1 MLAPA
6 GITVD
11 DGTVTFALLLAKE
24 TEAPPLGAAAVRVI
38 VQVELPAPL
47 SEAGL
52 QDSPPNSAD
61 AAVRLK
67 PVVVEEPFAVAVIV
81 TGVVAET
88 LPAVAVNVAVLLPAA
103 TVTEA
108 GTVSAVLVSEM
119 ETDKP
124 PAGAALFNP
133 RVQMV
138 EAPEDT
144 VAGEQLSVE
153 GTAGAM
159 RLKEALAVVLL
170 KVAVSPAVL
179 LVDTVDT
186 DAVKLAVE
194 APDATVTEAGIVMKA
209 LLSDRDTMAPPVG
222 AGAFRVTVQ
231 AELPAP
237 VNEEGVQA
245 SEDSPTGTTTGTVTT
260 PPVAA
265 VVMLAPAAVDALA
278 PVIVIGLLGLA
289 LEDSVRFTMA
299 ASPSAMVVV
308 LNPNTKQV

>member
-1 MLAPA
+1 MNDPVLAPA

-24 TEAPPLGAAAVRVI
+24 TEAPPLGAAAVSVI

-52 QDSPPNSAD
+52 QDSPPISAE

-108 GTVSAVLVSEM
+108 GTVSAVLVSEI

-124 PAGAALFNP
+124 PVGAALFNP

-138 EAPEDT
+138 EAPEDM

-153 GTAGAM
+153 GMIGPR
-159 RLKEALAVVLL
+159 RLRVALAVEPFR
-170 KVAVSPAVL
+170 VAVSTAVL
-179 LVDTVDT
+179 SVVTVDTV
-186 DAVKLAVE
+186 AVKPAVD
-194 APDATVTEAGIVMKA
+194 APAATVTDAGIVTKA
-209 LLSDRDTMAPPVG
+209 LLSVRATTEPPVG
-222 AGAFRVTVQ
+222 AAPVSATVHVADPPEFRVAGVQVRELRVTVVVSRID
-231 AELPAP
+231 ADLELPFNVA
-237 VNEEGVQA
+237 N
-245 SEDSPTGTTTGTVTT
+245 TV
-260 PPVAA
+260 A
-265 VVMLAPAAVDALA
+265 V
-278 PVIVIGLLGLA
+278 
-289 LEDSVRFTMA
+289 
-299 ASPSAMVVV
+299 
-308 LNPNTKQV
+308 

>member
-1 MLAPA
+1 M
-6 GITVD
+6 
-11 DGTVTFALLLAKE
+11 
-24 TEAPPLGAAAVRVI
+24 RVI
-38 VQVELPAPL
+38 VQVELPAPV

-52 QDSPPNSAD
+52 QDSPPNSAS

-124 PAGAALFNP
+124 PVGAALFNP

-159 RLKEALAVVLL
+159 RLKEALAVVVFR
-170 KVAVSPAVL
+170 VAVSPAVL

-186 DAVKLAVE
+186 DAVKVAVE
-194 APDATVTEAGIVMKA
+194 APAATVTEAGIVTKA
-209 LLSDRDTMAPPVG
+209 LLSERATTAPPVG

-245 SEDSPTGTTTGTVTT
+245 NEDSPTGTTTGTVTT

-289 LEDSVRFTMA
+289 LVDSVRFTMA

-308 LNPNTKQV
+308 LNPNSKQV

>member
-24 TEAPPLGAAAVRVI
+24 TEAPPLGAAAVRAI
-38 VQVELPAPL
+38 VQVELPAPV

-52 QDSPPNSAD
+52 QDNPPNSAG

-108 GTVSAVLVSEM
+108 GTVSAVLLSEM
-119 ETDKP
+119 VTSNP

-138 EAPEDT
+138 EAPGAT

-153 GTAGAM
+153 ATAGAM
-159 RLKEALAVVLL
+159 RLREALAVVLFR
-170 KVAVSPAVL
+170 VAVSTAALSVVT
-179 LVDTVDT
+179 VDTV
-186 DAVKLAVE
+186 AVKPAVD
-194 APDATVTEAGIVMKA
+194 APAATVTDAGIVTKA
-209 LLSDRDTMAPPVG
+209 LLSVKATTEPP
-222 AGAFRVTVQ
+222 AGAAPVSATVHVADPPEFRVAGVQVRELRLTVVVSRID
-231 AELPAP
+231 ADLELPFNVA
-237 VNEEGVQA
+237 N
-245 SEDSPTGTTTGTVTT
+245 TV
-260 PPVAA
+260 A
-265 VVMLAPAAVDALA
+265 V
-278 PVIVIGLLGLA
+278 
-289 LEDSVRFTMA
+289 
-299 ASPSAMVVV
+299 
-308 LNPNTKQV
+308 